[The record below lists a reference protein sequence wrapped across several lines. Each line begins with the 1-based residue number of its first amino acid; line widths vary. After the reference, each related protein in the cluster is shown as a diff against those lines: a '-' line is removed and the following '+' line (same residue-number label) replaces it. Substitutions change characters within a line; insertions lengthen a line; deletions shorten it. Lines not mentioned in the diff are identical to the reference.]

1 MTVGVALRFIH
12 HSRVG
17 MGSEQLWVVA
27 ACFNEETVITRFI
40 ERVLAQSEVHRLL
53 LIDDGSSDATVSTIR
68 QWQRDHP
75 RSAVTL
81 MELTRN
87 FGKEA
92 AMLAGLDFA
101 DGRCGAAV
109 LIDSDLQHPPE
120 RIAAMVQAWREGAE
134 VVTAVRDDRDAEG
147 LMKVATASWFY
158 RVFNRLVDSIQLQE
172 GAGDFRLLS
181 APVIAAVTQ
190 MREATRFSKGLM
202 PWTGY
207 RSVEIP
213 YSRVARPGGQSSW
226 SSLKLWR
233 YALDGIF
240 SFSVKPL
247 KVWGFIGV
255 LISLV
260 SFLYAALI
268 VLRTLMFGVDLPGYA
283 SLIVAVLFLGGIHL
297 LIGPTISFA
306 ESTEFWG
313 STSAVFMSMSNEGP
327 FFFPDYFIRDD

>member
-1 MTVGVALRFIH
+1 MA
-12 HSRVG
+12 
-17 MGSEQLWVVA
+17 SEQLWVVS
-27 ACFNEETVITRFI
+27 ACFNEEAVITRFI
-40 ERVLAQSEVHRLL
+40 ERVLAQPDVHRLL
-53 LIDDGSSDATVSTIR
+53 LIDDGSSDSTVAEIR

-75 RSAVTL
+75 GSAVTL
-81 MELTRN
+81 LELTRN

-92 AMLAGLDFA
+92 AMLAGLDFV

-120 RIAAMVQAWREGAE
+120 RISAMASAWRQGAE

-147 LMKVATASWFY
+147 LVKVATASWFY

-207 RSVEIP
+207 RSVELP
-213 YSRVARPGGQSSW
+213 YSRVARAGGSSSW

-247 KVWGFIGV
+247 KVWGVIGV
-255 LISLV
+255 VISLL
-260 SFLYAALI
+260 SFVYAALI
-268 VLRTLMFGVDLPGYA
+268 VGRTLLVGVDLPGYA
-283 SLIVAVLFLGGIHL
+283 SLIVAILFLGGIQ
-297 LIGPTISFA
+297 LIGIGVLGEYIGRIYIDVKRRPH
-306 ESTEFWG
+306 
-313 STSAVFMSMSNEGP
+313 
-327 FFFPDYFIRDD
+327 YFIRAVHDG

>member
-1 MTVGVALRFIH
+1 
-12 HSRVG
+12 

-101 DGRCGAAV
+101 DGRCSAAV

-247 KVWGFIGV
+247 KVWGLIGV

-283 SLIVAVLFLGGIHL
+283 SLIVAVLFLGGIQ
-297 LIGPTISFA
+297 LIGIGVLGEYIGRIYVDVKRRPH
-306 ESTEFWG
+306 
-313 STSAVFMSMSNEGP
+313 
-327 FFFPDYFIRDD
+327 YFIRRVDDR

>member
-1 MTVGVALRFIH
+1 MTEPGALRFSH
-12 HSRVG
+12 HSWVG

-27 ACFNEETVITRFI
+27 ACFNEEITICLFI
-40 ERVLAQSEVHRLL
+40 EEVLQLDVVDRLV
-53 LIDDGSSDATVSTIR
+53 LIDDGSGDATVPVIR
-68 QWQRDHP
+68 QWQEAHP
-75 RSAVTL
+75 SAPLVL
-81 MELTRN
+81 LELTRN

-92 AMLAGLDFA
+92 AMLAGLDYA
-101 DGRCGAAV
+101 HGRCSAVV

-120 RIAAMVQAWREGAE
+120 RISGMVEAWRQGAE
-134 VVTAVRDDRDAEG
+134 VVTAVRDDHDAES

-158 RVFNRLVDSIQLQE
+158 RVFNRLVDSIQLRE

-181 APVIAAVTQ
+181 APVVEAVTQ

-213 YSRVARPGGQSSW
+213 YSRVARSGGGSSW
-226 SSLKLWR
+226 STYRLWR

-247 KVWGFIGV
+247 KVWGVIGV

-260 SFLYAALI
+260 SFVYAALI
-268 VLRTLMFGVDLPGYA
+268 VLRTVVLGVDLPGYA
-283 SLIVAVLFLGGIHL
+283 SLIVAILFLGGIQ
-297 LIGPTISFA
+297 LIGIGVLGEYIGRIYIDVKRRPH
-306 ESTEFWG
+306 
-313 STSAVFMSMSNEGP
+313 
-327 FFFPDYFIRDD
+327 YFIRAVHEP

>member
-1 MTVGVALRFIH
+1 MTEPGALRFIH
-12 HSRVG
+12 HSRVC

-27 ACFNEETVITRFI
+27 ACFNEEIVITRFI

-53 LIDDGSSDATVSTIR
+53 LIDDGSSDATVEVVRTWLQSNPE
-68 QWQRDHP
+68 QGL
-75 RSAVTL
+75 TL
-81 MELTRN
+81 LELTRN

-92 AMLAGLDFA
+92 AMLAGLDYA
-101 DGRCGAAV
+101 DGRCGAAL

-120 RIAAMVQAWREGAE
+120 RIPAMVKAWREGAE
-134 VVTAVRDDRDAEG
+134 VVTAVRDERDAEG
-147 LMKVATASWFY
+147 LVKVATASWFY

-181 APVIAAVTQ
+181 APVIQAVTQ

-213 YSRVARPGGQSSW
+213 YSRVARSGGASSW

-247 KVWGFIGV
+247 KVWGVIGV
-255 LISLV
+255 LISFL

-268 VLRTLMFGVDLPGYA
+268 VLRTLIFGVDLPGYA
-283 SLIVAVLFLGGIHL
+283 SLIVAVLFLGGIQ
-297 LIGPTISFA
+297 LIGIGVLGEYIGRIYIDVKRRPH
-306 ESTEFWG
+306 
-313 STSAVFMSMSNEGP
+313 
-327 FFFPDYFIRDD
+327 YFIRAVHES